1 MNRYLIL
8 YDAGDETTVYEV
20 QATDHENAA
29 ARSGISPRHISKI
42 YQVVQEWV
50 PHSTW
55 KQVIK
60 T

>member
-1 MNRYLIL
+1 ML

-20 QATDHENAA
+20 QATDHENAV
-29 ARSGISPRHISKI
+29 ARSGINPRHISKI